1 MRMELDRRALG
12 ETIRTARMKK
22 GLTQECLAEMLD
34 ITPIHLK
41 KYRRIP
47 SVAVRSITLSD
58 DGAAGLLGGCA
69 GVPGAGECSGDSHR
83 RADGAGGG
91 GAGPAGGRDEGKGI
105 AAACVDARAAAV
117 CS

>member
-41 KYRRIP
+41 NIEGSRRLP
-47 SVAVRSITLSD
+47 SVP
-58 DGAAGLLGGCA
+58 LLF
-69 GVPGAGECSGDSHR
+69 PGAGECSGDSHR

-117 CS
+117 HS

>member
-41 KYRRIP
+41 NIEGSRRLP
-47 SVAVRSITLSD
+47 SVP
-58 DGAAGLLGGCA
+58 LLFQMMELLDFSVDA
-69 GVPGAGECSGDSHR
+69 LVFPERESAPAIHT
-83 RADGAGGG
+83 DGAGGG

-117 CS
+117 HS

>member
-41 KYRRIP
+41 NIEGSRRLP
-47 SVAVRSITLSD
+47 SVP
-58 DGAAGLLGGCA
+58 LLFQMM
-69 GVPGAGECSGDSHR
+69 ELLDFS
-83 RADGAGGG
+83 
-91 GAGPAGGRDEGKGI
+91 
-105 AAACVDARAAAV
+105 VDARESAPAIHTDGLTEREAEALARLV
-117 CS
+117 DAMKAKE

>member
-41 KYRRIP
+41 NIEGSRRLP
-47 SVAVRSITLSD
+47 SVLSD

-117 CS
+117 HS